1 MMRVASEVAAKR
13 IRLAALNAITPLVRR
28 VQGTERLLEIRD
40 QIRTFLEPDVEP
52 QQPPAIVLLR
62 SIEIRIQH
70 DEAGDAAPAEADL
83 EQLQRV
89 REAGDLAGSEAFGE
103 NDRENA
109 GRTGEVAQPILVPR
123 AGRQGRVQHGLDRR

>member
-70 DEAGDAAPAEADL
+70 DENGGVAPAEGDF
-83 EQLQRV
+83 EQLRRV
-89 REAGDLAGSEAFGE
+89 REACDLAVIKRSGD
-103 NDRENA
+103 NDREKA
-109 GRTGEVAQPILVPR
+109 GGS
-123 AGRQGRVQHGLDRR
+123 G